1 MVAVADA
8 VAGKASVA
16 DDAAAIA
23 ACALKLQPLL
33 AKAARLRRSTQE
45 AAGPI
50 ASLNGA
56 LRAL

>member
-1 MVAVADA
+1 MADA

-33 AKAARLRRSTQE
+33 AKAARLRRSAQE

-50 ASLNGA
+50 ASPDGA